1 MAVDAP
7 EDKGLAPAEIPDG
20 CLPKAAAVAA
30 LLFLFFLSGE
40 RESELRAR
48 LEGERTFSASVAD
61 EANEWVAKSENESCQ
76 TH

>member
-1 MAVDAP
+1 MDAS

-61 EANEWVAKSENESCQ
+61 EANEWAARLEDGTCQ
-76 TH
+76 TRW

>member
-48 LEGERTFSASVAD
+48 LEGERAFSASVAEEAD
-61 EANEWVAKSENESCQ
+61 EYFETLNQGDRE
-76 TH
+76 